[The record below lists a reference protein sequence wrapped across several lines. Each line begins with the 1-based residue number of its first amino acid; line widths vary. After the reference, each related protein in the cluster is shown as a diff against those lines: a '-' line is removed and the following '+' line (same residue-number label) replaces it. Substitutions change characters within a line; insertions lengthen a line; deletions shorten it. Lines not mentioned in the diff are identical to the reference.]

1 MDISRYSAMIFDCDG
16 VILDSNKVKSKA
28 FAAALK
34 GEDPKLIDEFVHYHQ
49 LNGGISRFVKFEYFF
64 KIIKGQK
71 KYQEDLS
78 YTLNRYAKLVYKEL
92 LGCDEIKGI
101 RGTLDQLRKF
111 NIDCFVVSG
120 GEQAEVR
127 DVLKKRDFSHF
138 FKRIYGSPITKK
150 QHLATIKS
158 TKSLYFG
165 DARSD
170 YEAAD
175 FFGMDF
181 IYISGASE
189 WVEGIN
195 FCQQNDI
202 MIFKDFTEIKNLK

>member
-28 FAAALK
+28 FAATLK
-34 GEDPKLIDEFVHYHQ
+34 GEDPKLIDEFIRYHK

-78 YTLNRYAKLVYKEL
+78 DALNRYAKLIYKEL

-101 RGTLDQLRKF
+101 RDTLDQLIKL

-127 DVLKKRDFSHF
+127 DVLKKRDFSHYF
-138 FKRIYGSPITKK
+138 NTIYGSPITKK

-170 YEAAD
+170 YEAAN

-189 WVEGIN
+189 WIEGIN

-202 MIFKDFTEIKNLK
+202 MIFKDFTEIKNL